1 MRDLAALGFSAAIGP
16 EHLNPFFDSVF
27 FVISLKLFYER
38 FPSEDLLYFT
48 SSRMN
53 RIDDR
58 EDEET

>member
-1 MRDLAALGFSAAIGP
+1 MRDLAALGFSAAIGH
-16 EHLNPFFDSVF
+16 EHLNPPFDGVF
-27 FVISLKLFYER
+27 FVIPLKLFYER
-38 FPSEDLLYFT
+38 FPSENLLYFT